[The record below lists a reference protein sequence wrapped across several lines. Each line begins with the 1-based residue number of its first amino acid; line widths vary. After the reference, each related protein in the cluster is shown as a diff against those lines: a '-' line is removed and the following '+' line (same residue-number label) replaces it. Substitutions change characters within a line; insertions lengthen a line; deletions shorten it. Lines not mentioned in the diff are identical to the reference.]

1 MSRPSASRSPA
12 HGGACTRAVNQ
23 GRQVIDV
30 LVSEHWL
37 TAADWRFITRVLTN
51 GRPTPVKM
59 TTDNFR

>member
-1 MSRPSASRSPA
+1 
-12 HGGACTRAVNQ
+12 VNQ